1 MKKNIVLIL
10 ILFLTSCSLF
20 KPSNELSNRYKL
32 KVLKSKLNLTNL
44 EYKTLKNDELIINEA
59 YKTLIDTV
67 EVSKINNRL
76 DSFFA
81 KKYSRR
87 KTQAALILERIHKG
101 RVGSFQFTGEDT
113 KDTLKPITPEIE
125 RQLRQYFLEMDKSLK
140 KTGGQWVSDTVMINS
155 RRRNEPDSIRKIKI
169 RKFFKRKDSMRI
181 EKLKL
186 EKTKKYD
193 DGVEKY
199 NKTRDS
205 L

>member
-81 KKYSRR
+81 KKYSRG
-87 KTQAALILERIHKG
+87 KTHVALIMERVHKG
-101 RVGSFQFTGEDT
+101 REVGFQFTGEET
-113 KDTLKPITPEIE
+113 KDSLGSFTPKMEK
-125 RQLRQYFLEMDKSLK
+125 QLRQYFLQLDKAMERAGGKWVKDTTLLK
-140 KTGGQWVSDTVMINS
+140 SKS
-155 RRRNEPDSIRKIKI
+155 K
-169 RKFFKRKDSMRI
+169 
-181 EKLKL
+181 
-186 EKTKKYD
+186 
-193 DGVEKY
+193 
-199 NKTRDS
+199 
-205 L
+205 